1 MALVYQKYKRNA
13 KSQVCFANNPVSGLL
28 IVIGLFMGSPA
39 VKSPLHHPIPS
50 RQCRQRM
57 SLIQLHRETF
67 KVGRASLICSFAAYV
82 LAKYCGMG
90 EEQVQ
95 VSFLLI
101 SRSKLKFQN
110 DHIYILYSRTAWLNS
125 MGFSLARLS
134 SHFGQCLLVIFFH
147 ALVKSLC
154 RCGAT
159 RVDTSNGHQGES
171 WLRQY
176 GRWLWLDP
184 PPQSSWTGTS
194 VSNSQTDQK
203 KNYFLFTAESY
214 NCNLSRA
221 VAGFLAGV
229 KASHH
234 STDKESRDRLDLGVN
249 IFLSWSEQLEEKNY
263 LGLINLRSILPTLP
277 DFMWFLPNFDWTNF
291 ERK

>member
-1 MALVYQKYKRNA
+1 M
-13 KSQVCFANNPVSGLL
+13 
-28 IVIGLFMGSPA
+28 
-39 VKSPLHHPIPS
+39 
-50 RQCRQRM
+50 
-57 SLIQLHRETF
+57 
-67 KVGRASLICSFAAYV
+67 
-82 LAKYCGMG
+82 
-90 EEQVQ
+90 
-95 VSFLLI
+95 
-101 SRSKLKFQN
+101 
-110 DHIYILYSRTAWLNS
+110 IYILYSRTAWLNS

-134 SHFGQCLLVIFFH
+134 SRFGQCLLVIFFH

-159 RVDTSNGHQGES
+159 RVDTSNGDQGES

-203 KNYFLFTAESY
+203 KNYFLFTDESY